1 VSAEARLSVTGQR
14 VSNAV
19 VAVGTGT
26 GVAGVMTRRQTQVTA
41 AGLCTGIC
49 HCKTHTHTM
58 SIQRNTVITVSAS
71 AASQASS
78 SLQLFLQQTLFI
90 YLCSAIYYIGRTPFL
105 ISYAKALTSNH
116 TSSTFTASIH
126 N

>member
-49 HCKTHTHTM
+49 HCKTHTHNVNTKKYSHHRLGISCKS
-58 SIQRNTVITVSAS
+58 SIVITTTV
-71 AASQASS
+71 
-78 SLQLFLQQTLFI
+78 
-90 YLCSAIYYIGRTPFL
+90 
-105 ISYAKALTSNH
+105 
-116 TSSTFTASIH
+116 SSTNNLYLPLQCYLLYRTNSLSHQLCQSTDVKSYFQHIYS
-126 N
+126 